1 MPKERIAIT
10 GMGVV
15 SPLGCGVETCWD
27 RYRAGQ
33 SGIRRLEQEWAVS
46 LPSRLAG
53 VIPGDPTV
61 ALEPLQRRRLDRC
74 SQLALLAALEAWQQS
89 ALPQAIPAEERRV
102 AVVVGCGIGGLE
114 TMGQQ
119 YRTLLERGASR
130 VNPVTVP
137 MLIPNAAAGQISIAL
152 GAHAGA
158 HTPVS
163 ACASSAEAL
172 LWGLL
177 LLRDDRADV
186 VIAGG
191 SEAPVN
197 PLGLAGFSAMRA
209 LSTRNDTPH
218 LASSPYGRDRD
229 GFVIAEGAGM
239 VVLER
244 EGDARSR
251 GASCEAFLLDAG
263 STADAH
269 HMVTPDPRGTQASA
283 AMRQALDRSG
293 LSLGDLSFIQAHAT
307 GTTMGDLA
315 EASAI
320 EHLLGATHADIP
332 VTAPKGQ
339 FGHMLGGAGAVEV
352 IMAIRSLRAGLV
364 PVSVNAEPID
374 PAIQLHLVTDQPVP
388 LTVPQE
394 RRTVL
399 KNAFG
404 FGGHNISLVLQGS

>member
-1 MPKERIAIT
+1 MSQERIAIT

-15 SPLGCGVETCWD
+15 SPLGCGVEPCWTH
-27 RYRAGQ
+27 YLTGQ
-33 SGIRRLEQEWAVS
+33 SGIRLLEQEWAAA

-53 VIPGDPTV
+53 VVPGDPT
-61 ALEPLQRRRLDRC
+61 ASLEPLQKRRLDRY
-74 SQLALLAALEAWQQS
+74 SQLALLAALEAWD
-89 ALPQAIPAEERRV
+89 QAQLSPAEQGDGARI

-119 YRTLLERGASR
+119 YRTLLERGPAR

-172 LWGLL
+172 LWALM

-209 LSTRNDTPH
+209 LSTRNATPE

-229 GFVIAEGAGM
+229 GFVIAEGAGIL
-239 VVLER
+239 VLER
-244 EGDARSR
+244 ERDARSR
-251 GASCEAFLLDAG
+251 GAHCAGFLLDAG

-269 HMVTPDPRGTQASA
+269 HMVTPDPQGTQACA
-283 AMRQALDRSG
+283 AMQQALGRSG
-293 LSLGDLSFIQAHAT
+293 LSLDDLGFIQAHAT
-307 GTTMGDLA
+307 GTPMGDLA
-315 EASAI
+315 EAQAI
-320 EHLLGATHADIP
+320 SCFLGRRHSEIP

-339 FGHMLGGAGAVEV
+339 FGHMLGGAGAVET
-352 IMAIRSLRAGLV
+352 IMALRALQSGLI
-364 PVSVNAEPID
+364 PVSVNAEPRD
-374 PAIQLHLVTDQPVP
+374 PAIRLHLVTEQPAALAAP
-388 LTVPQE
+388 SHS
-394 RRTVL
+394 RSAL

-404 FGGHNISLVLQGS
+404 FGGHNISLVLQSA